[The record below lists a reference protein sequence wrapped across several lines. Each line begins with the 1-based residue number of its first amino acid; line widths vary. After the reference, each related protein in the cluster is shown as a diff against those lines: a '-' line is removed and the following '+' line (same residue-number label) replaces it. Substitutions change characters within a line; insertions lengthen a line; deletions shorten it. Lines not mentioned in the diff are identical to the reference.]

1 MVSKDNVLSHD
12 KKHTEPATKHLT
24 NILNLSVFVPFLF
37 YSQFTLWP
45 LSIMFREKKLSEL
58 EREHVMAF
66 HENGMIP
73 AEITWKLNGSPSTML
88 RYLIFLKKQH

>member
-1 MVSKDNVLSHD
+1 
-12 KKHTEPATKHLT
+12 
-24 NILNLSVFVPFLF
+24 
-37 YSQFTLWP
+37 
-45 LSIMFREKKLSEL
+45 MFREKKLSEL

-73 AEITWKLNGSPSTML
+73 AEIAWKLNGPPSTML